1 MLYCLTLNPKM
12 TNSIR
17 CIECLKSCD
26 NFFNTSNMCSWPK
39 CSSCNVAFPH
49 NNALCLSRKLRTF
62 PSNKESNCNVEEHR
76 NAFNNFLLTVVKSEN
91 DLSYFHTRK
100 YFDISSLNGAVG
112 DQNLYLMHFNV
123 RSIQKNVDK
132 LVNLLTQLKAL
143 PDVLAMTETKLK
155 PDQAHTNINL
165 ESYTFIHSNSEKNT
179 LKEWVFR

>member
-1 MLYCLTLNPKM
+1 M

-26 NFFNTSNMCSWPK
+26 NFFNTSNMCNRWPK

-49 NNALCLSRKLRTF
+49 KNRKSRTF
-62 PSNKESNCNVEEHR
+62 PSNKESYYNVEEHR
-76 NAFNNFLLTVVKSEN
+76 NAFNNFLLTVVKREN
-91 DLSYFHTRK
+91 DLSYFPTRE

-112 DQNLYLMHFNV
+112 DQNLCILHFNV

-132 LVNLLTQLKAL
+132 LANLLTQLKAL

-155 PDQAHTNINL
+155 PDQAHININL
-165 ESYTFIHSNSEKNT
+165 ESYTFIHSDSK
-179 LKEWVFR
+179 KHSGGVGF